1 MCRHALWER
10 PSSSPGLPIL
20 GCAVSISLPVK
31 GWVVLIL
38 VTVHID
44 FSYSLL
50 VFLNDAKK
58 TMTGLEKGK
67 RKEK

>member
-1 MCRHALWER
+1 MLFPFHFLLKA
-10 PSSSPGLPIL
+10 
-20 GCAVSISLPVK
+20 
-31 GWVVLIL
+31 GWLFLIL